1 MSKKAFDK
9 IAEGLN
15 EVLSIARGEAKPAKL
30 HVPPGIDVA
39 IRAELEVSQEPPRG
53 WLRGEK
59 HANVRLCR
67 TV

>member
-15 EVLSIARGEAKPAKL
+15 EALCIARGEAKPAKL

-39 IRAELEVSQEPPRG
+39 IRAELEVSQEPPEDG
-53 WLRGEK
+53 
-59 HANVRLCR
+59 
-67 TV
+67 